1 MSRRRSNFKMGTV
14 EMLVLYLLNRHEL
27 YGYQIT
33 SLLEKLS
40 GGKVIVTES
49 TLYPTLYKLLNKHYI
64 SDREVPIGKRRLRVY
79 YHIEDAGRQ
88 RLSDLLED
96 YNEITIGIA
105 QILNSDIKPEESE
118 DNKSDESSY
127 QTVFETETRFV
138 KVIF

>member
-1 MSRRRSNFKMGTV
+1 MSRGRSNFKMGTV
-14 EMLVLYLLNRHEL
+14 EMLVLYLLNRQEL

-40 GGKVIVTES
+40 DGKVIVTES

-105 QILNSDIKPEESE
+105 QILNSDIKLEESE
-118 DNKSDESSY
+118 DNKSDES
-127 QTVFETETRFV
+127 
-138 KVIF
+138 

>member
-1 MSRRRSNFKMGTV
+1 MGTV
-14 EMLVLYLLNRHEL
+14 EMLVLYLLNRQEL

-40 GGKVIVTES
+40 GGRVVVTES
-49 TLYPTLYKLLNKHYI
+49 TLYPTLYKLLNKRYI

-79 YHIEDAGRQ
+79 YRIEDAGRQ

-105 QILNSDIKPEESE
+105 QILNSDINLEESE
-118 DNKSDESSY
+118 DNKSDE
-127 QTVFETETRFV
+127 
-138 KVIF
+138 

>member
-1 MSRRRSNFKMGTV
+1 MSRGRSNFKMGTV
-14 EMLVLYLLNRHEL
+14 EMLVLYLLNRQEL

-40 GGKVIVTES
+40 GGRVVVTES
-49 TLYPTLYKLLNKHYI
+49 TLYPTLYKLLNKRYI

-79 YHIEDAGRQ
+79 YRIEDAGRQ

-105 QILNSDIKPEESE
+105 QILNSDINLEESE
-118 DNKSDESSY
+118 DNKSDE
-127 QTVFETETRFV
+127 
-138 KVIF
+138 

>member
-1 MSRRRSNFKMGTV
+1 MSRGRSNFKMGTV
-14 EMLVLYLLNRHEL
+14 EMLVLYLLNRQEL

-40 GGKVIVTES
+40 GDKVIVTES

-105 QILNSDIKPEESE
+105 QILNSDIKLEESE
-118 DNKSDESSY
+118 DNKSDES
-127 QTVFETETRFV
+127 
-138 KVIF
+138 

>member
-1 MSRRRSNFKMGTV
+1 
-14 EMLVLYLLNRHEL
+14 MLVLYLLNRQEL

-33 SLLEKLS
+33 S
-40 GGKVIVTES
+40 
-49 TLYPTLYKLLNKHYI
+49 LYKLLNKHYI

-118 DNKSDESSY
+118 DNKSDESWY

-138 KVIF
+138 KVIFW

>member
-1 MSRRRSNFKMGTV
+1 MSRGRSNFKMGTV
-14 EMLVLYLLNRHEL
+14 EMLVLYLLNSQEL

-40 GGKVIVTES
+40 GGKVVVTES
-49 TLYPTLYKLLNKHYI
+49 TLYPTLYKLLNKNYI

-105 QILNSDIKPEESE
+105 QILNSDIKLEESE
-118 DNKSDESSY
+118 DNKSDE
-127 QTVFETETRFV
+127 
-138 KVIF
+138 

>member
-1 MSRRRSNFKMGTV
+1 MSKGRSNFKMGTV
-14 EMLVLYLLNRHEL
+14 EMLVLYLLNRQEL

-33 SLLEKLS
+33 SLLKKLS

-105 QILNSDIKPEESE
+105 QILNSDIKLEESE
-118 DNKSDESSY
+118 DNKPDES
-127 QTVFETETRFV
+127 
-138 KVIF
+138 

>member
-1 MSRRRSNFKMGTV
+1 MSKGRSNFKMGTV
-14 EMLVLYLLNRHEL
+14 EMLVLYLLNRQEL

-33 SLLEKLS
+33 SLLKKLS

-105 QILNSDIKPEESE
+105 QILNSDIKLEESE
-118 DNKSDESSY
+118 DNKSDES
-127 QTVFETETRFV
+127 
-138 KVIF
+138 